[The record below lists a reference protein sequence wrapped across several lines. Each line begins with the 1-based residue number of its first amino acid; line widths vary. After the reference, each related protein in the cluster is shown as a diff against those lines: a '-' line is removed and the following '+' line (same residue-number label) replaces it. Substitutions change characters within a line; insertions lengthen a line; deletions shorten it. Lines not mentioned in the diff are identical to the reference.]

1 MASTVYLM
9 KDKYV
14 LFVSSSILTGGSKCR
29 YYTTNYWNGC
39 MQTGR
44 NFSPSKPHSNY
55 MTISWRWLFTI
66 LTWRTFQ
73 RTVGGEQRR
82 YRNLKFKWVIFYY
95 YTSWKSSAEKLMW
108 IFMNECCISSIQIAS
123 SVRNFCRLT
132 HTENLK
138 VINYLLKIMMNE
150 LFKTAEQTE

>member
-1 MASTVYLM
+1 MQILYNKLLEWLHANWTKFFSVKTTQQLHDHFMTVTIYH
-9 KDKYV
+9 
-14 LFVSSSILTGGSKCR
+14 T
-29 YYTTNYWNGC
+29 
-39 MQTGR
+39 
-44 NFSPSKPHSNY
+44 Y
-55 MTISWRWLFTI
+55 M
-66 LTWRTFQ
+66 WRTFQ

-95 YTSWKSSAEKLMW
+95 YTSGKSSAEKLMW

-123 SVRNFCRLT
+123 SVRNLCRLT
-132 HTENLK
+132 HTESLK

>member
-44 NFSPSKPHSNY
+44 NFSPSKPHNNY
-55 MTISWRWLFTI
+55 MTIS
-66 LTWRTFQ
+66 
-73 RTVGGEQRR
+73 
-82 YRNLKFKWVIFYY
+82 
-95 YTSWKSSAEKLMW
+95 
-108 IFMNECCISSIQIAS
+108 
-123 SVRNFCRLT
+123 
-132 HTENLK
+132 
-138 VINYLLKIMMNE
+138 
-150 LFKTAEQTE
+150 